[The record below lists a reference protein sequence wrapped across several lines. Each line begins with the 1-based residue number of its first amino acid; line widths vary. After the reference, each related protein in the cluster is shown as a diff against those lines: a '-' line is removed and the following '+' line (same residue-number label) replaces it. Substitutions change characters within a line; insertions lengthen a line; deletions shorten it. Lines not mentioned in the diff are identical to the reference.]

1 MFTSQDQLEGTITE
15 GLTLNTSVIV
25 SGAVSDPEYTST
37 TFVEH
42 SSISAFADNPETTDV
57 DETVKAAT
65 VYKLEIPAANVL
77 ANKGKTRTFTYT
89 AKLNEKAVVLEKEHN
104 KAHITYDN
112 FTTVDVDTDVTTL
125 AIDVQ
130 KVDGTDQ
137 TTILAGAK
145 FKLYDAESSGNEI
158 KVVALNP
165 ATTTVN
171 GVVVNMYRVAME
183 GETGVEMEGGTF
195 RIEGLDNKTYYLEE
209 TTAPTGYN
217 KRTARISAETTTTTA
232 PATTSTTEGEG
243 ESATTTTTVHIDYK
257 VENNKGTTL
266 PSTGG
271 IGTTIFYVVGSV
283 LVIAAGVL
291 LVTKKRMGRD

>member
-25 SGAVSDPEYTST
+25 SGAVSDPEYTSA

-42 SSISAFADNPETTDV
+42 SSIAAVADNPETTDV

-77 ANKGKTRTFTYT
+77 ANKGKTLTFTYT